1 MDSDWDKCAK
11 NQIVTVCQNIVD
23 SLDERAE
30 TGTTITDFSKAF
42 NTVLYDSLFLKIAA
56 LGVFQG

>member
-1 MDSDWDKCAK
+1 MKANMDSDWDKHAK

-23 SLDERAE
+23 SLDERAK

-42 NTVLYDSLFLKIAA
+42 NIVLYDCF
-56 LGVFQG
+56 

>member
-1 MDSDWDKCAK
+1 MNGCMKAKMDSDYNTHAK

-23 SLDERAE
+23 SLDERAK

-42 NTVLYDSLFLKIAA
+42 NIVLYD
-56 LGVFQG
+56 